1 MRGIRVRGTGRAE
14 QAPDMATVMLGTAVE
29 AATAGEAQ
37 RRASE
42 RMRAV
47 MTALETLGIAP
58 GDMRTR
64 RVSLDQTWDHR
75 SDPSRPTGYQAS
87 QGLAIRVRDL
97 TLVGPVVDRAV
108 DAGADQVAEVT
119 LGIADPSVARAE
131 ARERAMADA
140 RATAEALAQAGGV
153 RIGLPLAITETDM
166 SAGPIPVHRAKMA
179 MAMEASLPVAAGDE
193 TIEISVEVT
202 WAIVGTADR

>member
-1 MRGIRVRGTGRAE
+1 
-14 QAPDMATVMLGTAVE
+14 MATVMLGTAVE

-37 RRASE
+37 RRASD

-47 MTALETLGIAP
+47 MSALETLGVPA

-75 SDPSRPTGYQAS
+75 GDPPRPTGYQAS

-97 TLVGPVVDRAV
+97 ALVGPVVDAAV

-119 LGIADPSVARAE
+119 LGIADPSAARAA
-131 ARERAMADA
+131 ARERAMIDA
-140 RATAEALAQAGGV
+140 RATAEALARAGGV
-153 RIGLPLAITETDM
+153 RIGLPLAITETDP

-193 TIEISVEVT
+193 TIEVSVEVT